1 MVCWCSGPRRS
12 AQHTRATCDIASHG
26 RCLLVTL
33 RACTLRHT
41 CLDEGSR
48 GRSRRRRRGVCR
60 DRAATRSGIY
70 RGREAA
76 HLFFQV
82 VANRYERASTIFTSN
97 KVYSEWGE
105 VLGDPVLA
113 SAVLDR
119 ILHHSTTVNIKGES
133 YRLRVKK
140 RAGTP
145 TPVVPVE
152 SKMNGKQRSKT
163 AEE

>member
-1 MVCWCSGPRRS
+1 M
-12 AQHTRATCDIASHG
+12 
-26 RCLLVTL
+26 
-33 RACTLRHT
+33 
-41 CLDEGSR
+41 
-48 GRSRRRRRGVCR
+48 
-60 DRAATRSGIY
+60 
-70 RGREAA
+70 A
-76 HLFFQV
+76 HLFFRSWRT
-82 VANRYERASTIFTSN
+82 ATSGHRRSSRRTRSTR
-97 KVYSEWGE
+97 EWGE

-152 SKMNGKQRSKT
+152 SKMSEKRRSKT